1 MRRRG
6 GGRRKSRGPARPRRG
21 LATPLLAHQEAL
33 EKEEDFAA
41 GPTASQGPAPHRRQG
56 ENSGG
61 HPQAPPG
68 SHDREEGARCGE
80 GPKRCG
86 EGATARLETEE
97 HLEEVGDG
105 QKQPPDSPSWSPQ
118 DREFHGAGG
127 KPEGGPKLPGGDTP
141 SCPQSGPDLGHAVTR
156 NPHVW
161 SLFYCPSEED
171 DEAGDW
177 PSEEE
182 GDDGEGCSG
191 ADWPDSEEEPEEDAR
206 CEENKALW
214 GALGC
219 GQDPFNPL
227 RWAGAP
233 LGSTQPRPKD
243 QKFRVSFYLCG
254 LTSEA
259 EKVGD
264 PWKPP
269 EKPWPMR
276 RGVPGRTHCCELGS
290 RGAGDPVK
298 AETSDLEGNRTAKK
312 RRIFEKKQ
320 RRKRQEPLMV
330 QANPDAQVT
339 GRRGRRPEERTPLME
354 SCSAPSLCNVIR
366 PSNPFLV
373 ESVPEAH
380 RPADAWGS
388 SVPLDRGPRAAQEAA
403 VTLCPPHPGASDA
416 ELEEAVL
423 EDTRPI
429 NKAKAGPS
437 SRRRGWPA
445 KQRGG
450 APHMPSAL
458 VSALGVC
465 PRPHEPPAQAP
476 HLVTPLPPAGLTPLP
491 PPQLPELAPGTPWP
505 PRPEELEGFVLRPA
519 PPGVTVRCRISR
531 DRQGVDKGVFPFY
544 YLHLERDDE
553 RKLFLMSGRKRKKSK
568 TSNYLI
574 SLDPIDLSRD
584 GDGFMG
590 KVRSNLLGTR
600 FTVFDNGMNP
610 DKKPFVP
617 ETAPIRQE
625 LAAICYETNVL
636 GFRGPRKM
644 TVIIPGM
651 NTDNERISIRP
662 KNEHETLLTR
672 FQNRNLQNLLVLQ
685 NKVPAWN
692 EETQSYVLNFHGR
705 VTQASVTEYIVLQ
718 FGRVAPDVF
727 TMDYRAPLCALQAFA
742 ICLSSFDGKLACE

>member
-1 MRRRG
+1 MEETIRHAGGWDCEGRG
-6 GGRRKSRGPARPRRG
+6 QISSFSPHLPRSDLPEPELDPDPEPAQPESG
-21 LATPLLAHQEAL
+21 HNHPPTMN
-33 EKEEDFAA
+33 AA
-41 GPTASQGPAPHRRQG
+41 GR
-56 ENSGG
+56 
-61 HPQAPPG
+61 
-68 SHDREEGARCGE
+68 
-80 GPKRCG
+80 
-86 EGATARLETEE
+86 
-97 HLEEVGDG
+97 GDIG
-105 QKQPPDSPSWSPQ
+105 
-118 DREFHGAGG
+118 
-127 KPEGGPKLPGGDTP
+127 
-141 SCPQSGPDLGHAVTR
+141 LG
-156 NPHVW
+156 
-161 SLFYCPSEED
+161 
-171 DEAGDW
+171 
-177 PSEEE
+177 
-182 GDDGEGCSG
+182 
-191 ADWPDSEEEPEEDAR
+191 EEPAS
-206 CEENKALW
+206 
-214 GALGC
+214 
-219 GQDPFNPL
+219 L
-227 RWAGAP
+227 R
-233 LGSTQPRPKD
+233 Q
-243 QKFRVSFYLCG
+243 QKL
-254 LTSEA
+254 
-259 EKVGD
+259 
-264 PWKPP
+264 
-269 EKPWPMR
+269 
-276 RGVPGRTHCCELGS
+276 ELQ
-290 RGAGDPVK
+290 
-298 AETSDLEGNRTAKK
+298 

-330 QANPDAQVT
+330 QANPDVKVT
-339 GRRGRRPEERTPLME
+339 GRRGRRLEERTPLME
-354 SCSAPSLCNVIR
+354 SCSDHSLCNGT
-366 PSNPFLV
+366 SNPFLV

-388 SVPLDRGPRAAQEAA
+388 SVHLDRGPRAAGEAA
-403 VTLCPPHPGASDA
+403 GASDA

-429 NKAKAGPS
+429 NKAKAAPS

-445 KQRGG
+445 KQRGADRADARRPRSSKPKALSPARGERVPSVIVEFRDPQDSSDGDAPLEAG
-450 APHMPSAL
+450 AVGWESAQEGD
-458 VSALGVC
+458 SEG
-465 PRPHEPPAQAP
+465 EGQ
-476 HLVTPLPPAGLTPLP
+476 
-491 PPQLPELAPGTPWP
+491 PPQDPPVPPSPVKRKQDRKLPSRGSLSSPPESGEEAEGDLDILCRSLEPEQPNTSSIRLPELALGTPWP

-519 PPGVTVRCRISR
+519 PPGVTVQCRISR
-531 DRQGVDKGVFPFY
+531 DRKGVDKGVFPFY
-544 YLHLERDDE
+544 YLHLERDDG

-600 FTVFDNGMNP
+600 FTVFDNGTNP

-705 VTQASVTEYIVLQ
+705 VTQASVKNFQIVPDHDPEYIVLQ